1 MKLRLGVGEAIIGI
15 NKPDHKPNPELT
27 FRQGIVEGVVGR
39 TIEGR
44 TLTPPDFTLEIVGLD
59 GLVVLEEMIRKA
71 REVLEQEEQFLITM
85 VNIENLLSKY
95 E

>member
-1 MKLRLGVGEAIIGI
+1 MKLRLGVGEAIVGI

-27 FRQGIVEGVVGR
+27 FRQAIVEGVVG
-39 TIEGR
+39 TSIKGR

-71 REVLEQEEQFLITM
+71 RELLEFEQDLLITM